1 MEESSN
7 DGINPDVTHAQF
19 LLKCQFYDA
28 IFWEDQAQDIYQII
42 KSNEK
47 VSKHLFP
54 MIIQVVK
61 CGSRAEQIY
70 MDDSDIDYI
79 YEIGPLLVG
88 EKKEEL
94 KQDCEI
100 KENKDTFYLD
110 ITKNPGF
117 YTVCDREG
125 GYLHPVALQSK
136 FAPVFHAVKQMASLN
151 KTSTTLPP
159 IALPPHALPPH
170 TLQNPLKQHSAFGN
184 PITPDIF
191 KSFSYL
197 MEQGRLSQVSFNED
211 SVMAFKCQKWPRDIW
226 KNFQKRKPEHLN
238 LEQLKGN
245 LIKCSSF
252 TFSLSLAYFSILSDF
267 CSEITFC

>member
-7 DGINPDVTHAQF
+7 DGIIPDVTHAQF

-54 MIIQVVK
+54 VIIQVVK

-70 MDDSDIDYI
+70 MDASDIDYI

-136 FAPVFHAVKQMASLN
+136 FAPVFHAVKQVASLN
-151 KTSTTLPP
+151 KTSATLPP
-159 IALPPHALPPH
+159 IKLPPQ
-170 TLQNPLKQHSAFGN
+170 TVQNPLQQHSAFGN
-184 PITPDIF
+184 PITPNIF
-191 KSFSYL
+191 RNFSCL
-197 MEQGRLSQVSFNED
+197 MVQGQLSPVSVNED
-211 SVMAFKCQKWPRDIW
+211 SVMALKCQKWPRDIW

-245 LIKCSSF
+245 LIKFSSF

-267 CSEITFC
+267 CSEFTFC